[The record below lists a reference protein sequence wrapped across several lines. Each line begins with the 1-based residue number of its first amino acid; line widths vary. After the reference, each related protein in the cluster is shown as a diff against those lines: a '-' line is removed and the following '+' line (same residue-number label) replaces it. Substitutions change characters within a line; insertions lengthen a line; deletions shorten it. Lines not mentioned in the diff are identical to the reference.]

1 MRRWFDKLAEYVY
14 RPRTTGEDPYTEF
27 PDLRIGLVHELAKAT
42 NGIAVIFDHRYY
54 GSNPVKPVD
63 YLKVHLPS
71 THTTSIDKLLTRG
84 RKDFR
89 FLSVEQAMA
98 DQAYF
103 AQNVV
108 FPGLEDYK
116 LTVPNT
122 PWFAIGGSY
131 PGAFTAWI
139 K

>member
-1 MRRWFDKLAEYVY
+1 MFE
-14 RPRTTGEDPYTEF
+14 
-27 PDLRIGLVHELAKAT
+27 
-42 NGIAVIFDHRYY
+42 HRYY
-54 GSNPVKPVD
+54 GSNPVSPVE
-63 YLKVHLPS
+63 YLK
-71 THTTSIDKLLTRG
+71 DY
-84 RKDFR
+84 R

-108 FPGLEDYK
+108 FSGLEQYD
-116 LTVPNT
+116 LTAPTT

-139 K
+139 RIQ